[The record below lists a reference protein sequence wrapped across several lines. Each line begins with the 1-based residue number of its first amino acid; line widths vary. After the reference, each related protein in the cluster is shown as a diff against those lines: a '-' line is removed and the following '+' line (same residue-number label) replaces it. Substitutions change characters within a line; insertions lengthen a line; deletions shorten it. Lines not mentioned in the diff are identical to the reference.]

1 MPLKGQFSLDEY
13 TIHINKFF
21 SVHTKQEAVNLIIRA
36 SFCTELYFAG
46 ASQAVLVVKNPLAN
60 AGRCKRCGSNP
71 WVGKIS
77 LEEGI
82 ATHSSILV

>member
-1 MPLKGQFSLDEY
+1 MG
-13 TIHINKFF
+13 
-21 SVHTKQEAVNLIIRA
+21 
-36 SFCTELYFAG
+36 LYFAG

-77 LEEGI
+77 LEEDM